1 MTKTST
7 KASGQVSEIDRLIE
21 LASDEKPHS
30 SPRSS
35 KIEEISAS
43 RGRSSNHALSLE
55 DRKEPAPS
63 MWRVL
68 LQLRVLLPY
77 LARVLPLLERGVL
90 GTNVLGGGGASHAP
104 SADTS
109 RFDRGI
115 EDLQGAHRDL
125 TTLLKSQT
133 ADIQQL
139 QEQMTWLSRSL
150 ELETQRQEEISESV
164 AALRRLVRAWAI
176 LVTVLLVA
184 LLGAVLFLT
193 LSRVG

>member
-90 GTNVLGGGGASHAP
+90 GTNVLGGGASHAA